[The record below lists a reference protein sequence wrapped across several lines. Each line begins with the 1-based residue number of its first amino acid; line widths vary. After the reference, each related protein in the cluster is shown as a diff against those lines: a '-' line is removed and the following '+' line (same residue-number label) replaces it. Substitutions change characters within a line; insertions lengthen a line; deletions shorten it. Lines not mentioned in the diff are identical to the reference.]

1 MLKMKGKKSPPL
13 QDIKIQRVPLKILN
27 YTDKSKFTNL
37 FSCKMSVYVCL
48 LKYFSYNKY
57 TDMEF
62 YQYQPITINYL
73 PQQLNSSQNF
83 KQHNQAYKFR
93 VRISK
98 QEVPLILTEIR
109 ILSIQYPWII
119 SVTWYNLVVASE
131 KVCSTDSISESLKKL
146 NTTNSNQILCSALS
160 K

>member
-1 MLKMKGKKSPPL
+1 MSKMKGKKSPPL

-27 YTDKSKFTNL
+27 YIDKSKFTNL
-37 FSCKMSVYVCL
+37 FSCKTSVCL

-83 KQHNQAYKFR
+83 KQHNQAFKFR

-98 QEVPLILTEIR
+98 QEVSLTLTEIR
-109 ILSIQYPWII
+109 ILSTQYPWII
-119 SVTWYNLVVASE
+119 SVNWYNLVVASE
-131 KVCSTDSISESLKKL
+131 KVCSTDSISETLKKL